1 MTASLFTGVAM
12 LAAKWTAYLITNS
25 SVIFSDAVESIVHIV
40 AVWFA
45 WYALRVT
52 SRPPDS
58 EHHFGHEKI
67 GFVSAGIE
75 GGLICLAAV
84 VIIITAIGR
93 LVAGVTLQ
101 RLDVGITITAAAGTV
116 NAALGFFLVRNG
128 RRERSLV
135 VEANG
140 KHVLTDAWTSA
151 GAVGGLLLASFT
163 GLMWLD
169 PIMAVVFAANILWE
183 GSRLVM
189 TSVNGLM
196 DRADPIIEHQ
206 CRAFLDRFT
215 KEHGISYH
223 RFRLRMMGSIPHIDF
238 HLQLSDSVS
247 ITEAHRIATLAEE
260 GVRRAIGIEASE
272 VFSHVEPTTVPRG
285 HV

>member
-12 LAAKWTAYLITNS
+12 LAAKWTAYLITGS
-25 SVIFSDAVESIVHIV
+25 SVIFSDAAESIVHIV

-67 GFVSAGIE
+67 AFVSAGVE
-75 GGLICLAAV
+75 GGLICLAAI
-84 VIIITAIGR
+84 VIIITAVGK
-93 LVAGVTLQ
+93 LVEGVSLQ
-101 RLDVGITITAAAGTV
+101 RLDLGISITAAAGAV
-116 NAALGFFLVRNG
+116 NAVLGFFLVHNG

-140 KHVLTDAWTSA
+140 RHVLTDAWTSA
-151 GAVGGLLLASFT
+151 GAVGGLLLAHFT

-196 DRADPIIEHQ
+196 DRADPILEHQ
-206 CRAFLDRFT
+206 SRAVLEQFT
-215 KEHGISYH
+215 AEHGISYH
-223 RFRLRMMGSIPHIDF
+223 RFRLRMMGTIPHIDF
-238 HLQLSDSVS
+238 HLQLPDGMP

-260 GVRRAIGIEASE
+260 GVRQAIGIESSE
-272 VFSHVEPTTVPRG
+272 VFSHVEPTTVPSG

>member
-1 MTASLFTGVAM
+1 M
-12 LAAKWTAYLITNS
+12 LAAKWIAFLITNS

-45 WYALRVT
+45 WFALRVT

-67 GFVSAGIE
+67 AFVSAGTE
-75 GGLICLAAV
+75 GALICLAAV
-84 VIIITAIGR
+84 VIIIISVGK
-93 LVAGVTLQ
+93 VVVGVTLQ
-101 RLDVGITITAAAGTV
+101 HLDVGISITAGAGVV
-116 NAALGFFLVRNG
+116 NAALGSFLVRNG
-128 RRERSLV
+128 RRKRSLV

-151 GAVGGLLLASFT
+151 GAVGGLLLAHIT
-163 GLMWLD
+163 GLLWLD
-169 PIMAVVFAANILWE
+169 PIMAVLFAANILRE

-196 DRADPIIEHQ
+196 DRADPIIEQ
-206 CRAFLDRFT
+206 QSRSILEEFT
-215 KEHGISYH
+215 AEHGISYH
-223 RFRLRMMGSIPHIDF
+223 RFRLRMMGSVPHVDF
-238 HLQLSDSVS
+238 HIQIPDDLS
-247 ITEAHRIATLAEE
+247 ITEAHRIATLAEQR
-260 GVRRAIGIEASE
+260 VALAIGIDGAE
-272 VFSHVEPTTVPRG
+272 VFSHIEPMTVPSG